1 MIFFVPLLVVV
12 VGVLLITPTPNLGQY
27 RWLRQHH
34 AHRGF
39 HDDVYPE
46 NSAGAFKQ
54 AVELGFGIECDVR
67 LSKDHVPIMIHD
79 ATLSRLAHQEEA
91 VNELMYEELS
101 QIPISNSTQTFTALS
116 TLLKITQGQ
125 VPLMIE
131 IKPNQQAQKSV
142 DVVYD
147 LLTHY
152 EGNVSVISFDPRIV
166 RMCKNKKMKHIPVGQ
181 LIEVHFKNKSLP
193 YYQRLLLTMNAYQ
206 RWTRAD
212 FISVH
217 KDLMPLFQWM
227 TWLKVDVGVWTIRS
241 PQLLKKCRYHN
252 IAVLEKEA
260 LA

>member
-1 MIFFVPLLVVV
+1 MIFLTFLLVVV
-12 VGVLLITPTPNLGQY
+12 VGVFLITPTPNRGQY

-39 HDDVYPE
+39 HDDLYPE
-46 NSAGAFKQ
+46 NSAGAFQQ

-79 ATLSRLAHQEEA
+79 PRLTRLAMRDEA
-91 VNELMYEELS
+91 VHDLMYEELKK
-101 QIPISNSTQTFTALS
+101 IPILNTTQTFTDLS
-116 TLLKITQGQ
+116 TLLHITQGQ

-131 IKPNQQAQKSV
+131 IKPNHQAAKSV
-142 DVVYD
+142 SVVYD
-147 LLTHY
+147 LLAHY

-166 RMCKNKKMKHIPVGQ
+166 KMCKNKKMKHIPVGQ
-181 LIEVHFKNKSLP
+181 LIEVHFKNRTLP
-193 YYQRLLLTMNAYQ
+193 FFQRVLLTMNAYQ
-206 RWTRAD
+206 RWTQAD

-217 KDLMPLFQWM
+217 RDLMPFFQWM

-241 PQLLKKCRYHN
+241 PHLLKKCNNHN